1 MVLICSGM
9 FIRLNR
15 QSVYNIVL
23 SNNCTQT
30 HDSFRLY
37 DQIKTVLEYWIWDWS
52 LI

>member
-9 FIRLNR
+9 FIRINL

-37 DQIKTVLEYWIWDWS
+37 DQIKTVIFE
-52 LI
+52 